1 MGGVRVLVSTGPLR
15 AQHSKKSRRVHPV
28 MEMNSAGFFVFGD
41 CEIYKAE
48 QTCICTGDENE
59 GYPKGSIPLALG
71 FQ

>member
-1 MGGVRVLVSTGPLR
+1 MTLPTKMSALKNPQISSSHWV
-15 AQHSKKSRRVHPV
+15 KF
-28 MEMNSAGFFVFGD
+28 AGFCVFGD
-41 CEIYKAE
+41 CEICKAG